1 MQKFEIEGLFDFLN
15 KGVSAFHSTAAAVE
29 ILEANGYENRP
40 ETAAWELVPG
50 GKYYTTRNGSAVLAW
65 RMPKG
70 TLTGWHV
77 TVSHSD
83 SPTWKIKELDG
94 GKDAV
99 FARAET
105 EGYGGM
111 IMPSWIDRPL
121 SVAGRI
127 LVRTEEGVKSIL
139 VHPDRALA
147 CIPNVCI
154 HFDHEVNKGK
164 NYNPQ
169 VDLQPIFGAAGTT
182 LREVLAEEAGVKGE
196 DILDSDLVLCTREQ
210 AERVGLKG
218 EYFMSGR
225 IDDLECAYTT
235 LWGFLQGRGEEE
247 GRGDIWVM
255 FDNEEVGSS
264 SRQGAQG
271 TLMADVLARIE
282 ESMGV
287 SKEQSIRAR
296 TNSLVL
302 SADNGHATHPNH
314 PEKSDPANP
323 VVMGGGVLLKY
334 NARQTYTTSGFTGAA
349 FTAICKKAG
358 VPVQVFANR
367 ADVPGGSTLGNLLG
381 HQILMPMVDIGLG
394 QLAMHSAMETASCAD
409 AEYMAKAVAEYY
421 NTPIFQPKDGEWK
434 LGL

>member
-1 MQKFEIEGLFDFLN
+1 MK
-15 KGVSAFHSTAAAVE
+15 A
-29 ILEANGYENRP
+29 
-40 ETAAWELVPG
+40 
-50 GKYYTTRNGSAVLAW
+50 
-65 RMPKG
+65 
-70 TLTGWHV
+70 
-77 TVSHSD
+77 
-83 SPTWKIKELDG
+83 
-94 GKDAV
+94 
-99 FARAET
+99 
-105 EGYGGM
+105 
-111 IMPSWIDRPL
+111 
-121 SVAGRI
+121 
-127 LVRTEEGVKSIL
+127 
-139 VHPDRALA
+139 
-147 CIPNVCI
+147 
-154 HFDHEVNKGK
+154 
-164 NYNPQ
+164 
-169 VDLQPIFGAAGTT
+169 
-182 LREVLAEEAGVKGE
+182 E
-196 DILDSDLVLCTREQ
+196 DILDADLVLATREK
-210 AERVGLKG
+210 AVRMGLNG

-287 SKEQSIRAR
+287 SREQSIRAR

-367 ADVPGGSTLGNLLG
+367 ADVP
-381 HQILMPMVDIGLG
+381 MVDIGLG
-394 QLAMHSAMETASCAD
+394 QLAMHSAMETASCTD